1 MATALKS
8 TLIRNVAVSKLAISP
23 HNVRRTAASAE
34 DDNELKASILAK
46 GVGQNLIVHAKRAKG
61 EETFLVAA
69 GGRRLR
75 ALEALLAE
83 DRIPDTFEVPV
94 RVVSEKEAEEIS
106 LVENVVRAGMHPADE
121 FEAFARMIENG
132 STIEQVATRFGTSPL
147 AVERRMKLG
156 KLHPD
161 LLALYR
167 EGAMTLEA
175 CKALTL
181 TSDHDRQWQ
190 AWEAT
195 ETERRYNRDGLQHM
209 IRRTLTAEGVKS
221 NTRVGRLVDP
231 ELYEAEGGRIAR
243 DLFAG
248 HGGGDVVLTY
258 ENAALAEKLALAAL
272 EAHAKPLRSEWKWV
286 EVSLEP
292 EPHRQGWS
300 RLNPVPIDVSD
311 ELRAEMD
318 RVCARMIDLEE
329 CDDEDAWTDAMS
341 EELDALY
348 EKRGELTMRVEDCLG
363 FTPEQKA
370 ASGVIVGPGH
380 DGVTEARGILNPDD
394 IAAIEEVNRA
404 ARAAEEAAEAA
415 KAENFDR
422 DATSSNESDADG
434 SQKDEQVETVVA
446 TPAPTVLP
454 GQPAGIARTA
464 EAIERG
470 EVEQK
475 DAPVHSQALA
485 ADLAQIRRQIVR
497 AHVAGDFGAAFDM
510 LLWDMAKGVLKSS
523 YNRSAVLNTTFG
535 RDYATPATIK
545 LDDTPA
551 AALLAAYEGELS
563 TDWSKLDDAEGFA
576 ALCALGDED
585 KQALFAWCV
594 SSMVMAVSNPVIEN
608 IGTRLEIRVDNF
620 WRPTADVY
628 WGRVRKDVCLDAARE
643 AIDAQWA
650 NDHKGQ
656 KKGDLARSM
665 ERVFAHGHGVGI
677 GAEQLATA
685 KRWLPEGIAFDV
697 PVPLSEVLAGAET
710 TKPDVD
716 GNATADV
723 ETEGAEVIT
732 VPAFLRGAAA

>member
-8 TLIRNVAVSKLAISP
+8 TLIRNVTVSKLAISP

-61 EETFLVAA
+61 KETFLVAA

-195 ETERRYNRDGLQHM
+195 ENERRYNRDGLQHM

-248 HGGGDVVLTY
+248 HGGSDVGLTY
-258 ENAALAEKLALAAL
+258 EDATLAEKLALAAL
-272 EAHAKPLRSEWKWV
+272 EAHAEPLRSEWKWI

-300 RLNPVPIDVSD
+300 RLNPVPLDVPE
-311 ELRAEMD
+311 ELTAELD
-318 RVCARMIDLEE
+318 RVYARVEELESFDE
-329 CDDEDAWTDAMS
+329 EDAWTEEMS

-434 SQKDEQVETVVA
+434 SQKDEQAETVVA

-535 RDYATPATIK
+535 RDYASLATIK
-545 LDDTPA
+545 LEDTSA

-563 TDWSKLDDAEGFA
+563 TDWSKLDDTEGFA